1 MSKRAHR
8 PQKADPI
15 SPEDTRPLVVRPLEN
30 IEDRVHNPKDI
41 EVDTAAMRNGVEHGG
56 MIETH
61 AETRAP
67 RGTGG
72 RKRSG
77 AVGRHRVGRDIS
89 KRR

>member
-1 MSKRAHR
+1 MTKRTQR
-8 PQKADPI
+8 TQKAGQI
-15 SPEDTRPLVVRPLEN
+15 GSEDTRPLVVRPLEN

-56 MIETH
+56 TMESH
-61 AETRAP
+61 AETRAA

-77 AVGRHRVGRDIS
+77 AFGRHRVGRDLS